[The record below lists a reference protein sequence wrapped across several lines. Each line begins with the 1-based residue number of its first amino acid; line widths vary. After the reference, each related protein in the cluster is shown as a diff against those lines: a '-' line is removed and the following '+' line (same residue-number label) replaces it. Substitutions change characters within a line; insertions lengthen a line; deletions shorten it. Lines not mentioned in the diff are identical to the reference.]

1 MNAIKGELLY
11 VPEHRGCRYYGDF
24 LPFVFRTVSLKKESV
39 LSRVR
44 EDSFIIFV
52 LSGELRVSYSQKT
65 GILAG
70 GEMKHIARSID
81 CEAKAI
87 TDCELVLCETTSEL
101 SLCNQFSLDHLN
113 EECLKES
120 EISQYMS
127 LRMHQRL
134 YEMLQ
139 HFRKVFN
146 SGLKCI
152 HYQNL
157 KRDEAF
163 LYFRAY
169 YSKHDMALFF
179 REYLEYTHSFKHY
192 VLSNADCC
200 TTLDELIQNSN
211 MSRSTFLRHFREVF
225 DESPSK
231 WLLRRKLD
239 NIIRDIK
246 FTTISFT
253 ELSEKFNFS
262 SPAYF
267 ATFCKKNFGKTP
279 HQLRTEKTEDPVIS
293 DTMKQN

>member
-1 MNAIKGELLY
+1 MIKKAVNAIKGELLY
-11 VPEHRGCRYYGDF
+11 VPEHRGCRFYGDF
-24 LPFVFRTVSLKKESV
+24 LPFVFRTVRLEKGSV
-39 LSRVR
+39 LVPGH
-44 EDSFIIFV
+44 EDSYIIFV
-52 LSGELRVSYSQKT
+52 LEGDLQVSYFQKT
-65 GILAG
+65 GVLSSG
-70 GEMKHIARSID
+70 DMKHIAHPLD
-81 CEAKAI
+81 CEVTAI
-87 TDCELVLCETTSEL
+87 TDSELVLCETSSEL

-113 EECLKES
+113 EENLNDS

-127 LRMHQRL
+127 LPMHQRL

-139 HFRKVFN
+139 HFREVFN

-179 REYLEYTHSFKHY
+179 HEYLEFTHGFKHY
-192 VLSNADCC
+192 VLSNADHC
-200 TTLDELIQNSN
+200 TTLDELVQGSN
-211 MSRSTFLRHFREVF
+211 MSRSTFLRHFHEEF
-225 DESPSK
+225 NESPSK

-246 FTTISFT
+246 FTTISFS
-253 ELSEKFNFS
+253 ELSEKYKFS

-267 ATFCKKNFGKTP
+267 ATFCRKNFGKTP
-279 HQLRTEKTEDPVIS
+279 HQLREEKTEESVIS
-293 DTMKQN
+293 